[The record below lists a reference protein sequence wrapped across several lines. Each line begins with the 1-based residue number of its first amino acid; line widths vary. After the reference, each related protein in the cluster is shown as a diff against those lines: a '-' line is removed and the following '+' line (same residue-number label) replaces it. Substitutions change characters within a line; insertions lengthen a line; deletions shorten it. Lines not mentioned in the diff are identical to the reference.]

1 VSVRLQAFGFRR
13 LRLEGRGFGSHMLDF
28 QAEPWRGTALTFD
41 APEYTET
48 PLAHDAEV
56 SRLHRAWVW
65 LTTGAGIIATA
76 VAISTIVSIV
86 LAWTFVSGLHYR
98 DRAEEGR
105 AVLQRILE
113 LTALQTGSQ
122 SALGC
127 LDVGRGDPLVEMCE
141 RTIFANPQ
149 TVASANAFVVARLSV
164 LGDALASASEAHSP
178 SAGAVATLRQALQN
192 DPFGIVAHVLAARY
206 GCSPSQCSAFAMLVD
221 TTEVVANLNARTFE
235 NLVGRYESSWQ
246 AGPTVSVLP
255 GQGPA
260 VAAVSSL
267 PGQGPPVVAPVPGA
281 LLNLR
286 SAPAGGSLKGLYVPP
301 ASSIPAVSIMTDEPR
316 APPAQ
321 TGSAPTASGSTQRP
335 QASPRSTSRGQ
346 SATPVAPPIQLSPNP
361 GNPG

>member
-1 VSVRLQAFGFRR
+1 MSY
-13 LRLEGRGFGSHMLDF
+13 F
-28 QAEPWRGTALTFD
+28 QAEPSRGPALTFS
-41 APEYTET
+41 APEHTES

-56 SRLHRAWVW
+56 SRLRRTWRW

-76 VAISTIVSIV
+76 VGFSTIVSIV
-86 LAWTFVSGLHYR
+86 LAWTFISGLQYR

-105 AVLQRILE
+105 AVLQRILG

-127 LDVGRGDPLVEMCE
+127 LDVSRGDPLEEPCE

-149 TVASANAFVVARLSV
+149 TVASASAFVVARLSV
-164 LGDALASASEAHSP
+164 LGDALAYAGEAHSP
-178 SAGAVATLRQALQN
+178 SVGAVATLRQALQN

-221 TTEVVANLNARTFE
+221 TAEVVANLNARTFE

-246 AGPTVSVLP
+246 GQGGPAVSALP

-281 LLNLR
+281 LLNMR
-286 SAPAGGSLKGLYVPP
+286 GAPGAGPRKGLYVPP

-321 TGSAPTASGSTQRP
+321 TGSSTAGSGSTQHP
-335 QASPRSTSRGQ
+335 PASPRSNSRGQ
-346 SATPVAPPIQLSPNP
+346 SATPVTPPIQLSPNP
-361 GNPG
+361 GDPG